1 LQRHLWLPQHR
12 FYTLAALIV
21 VLAHI
26 LLGLLYSIV
35 TPPWEA
41 HDEWAHYRYAEF
53 VAQERRLP
61 PPDQRLTTTYRYDE
75 ASQPPLYY
83 LITAL
88 PLLFVPPDTRPPA
101 PNPFAEDAEGVNFA
115 VHDPAVES
123 FPWRGRILGL
133 HLARWLTLLLSTLGL
148 WPTFALARWL
158 FPARREVAL
167 GALAIQALSPQA
179 IFMGSTVT
187 NDGLVAALSGL
198 ALYHGLR
205 VALGPWQLRHAI
217 WLAVA
222 TSLALLTKYT
232 ALPLIPFAVLCLL
245 IALLRAVRR
254 SETRVRALAGSL
266 AALGGMVGLSG
277 WWFARSQATT
287 GYWAT
292 RDQETLWWLRQDFW
306 QTPARFITEPAWS
319 LLPPALNYGFQT
331 YWASFGWGNVGAPR
345 WVYTLFAVLTLGG
358 LAGAVWYRLR
368 PRRESAA
375 AAPRGAFTLL
385 ALFIL
390 LIVALPLYRELL
402 NARFLLR
409 GRYILPTLP
418 AVSVLLAAGWLAW
431 PRARMARRLWVI
443 LSAGLVVLAV
453 YLALGVIRP
462 AYARPAAVDLSALP
476 AYANPLAARFMR
488 AAGGPLA
495 EIVAYDTW
503 PDSPRPGEGLAVTL
517 WWRVL
522 GQTQRNL
529 TLDVQLLDPSG
540 AVIAERSRFPGAG
553 NFATSLWRPGDAFQ
567 EVVWLTLPVSMTV
580 PARGEIKVGLT
591 DIAGSLPVQD
601 GQGAAIGDAVQF
613 GRIPLRG
620 PLPSGPTP
628 GAPPVAEFGGLVTL
642 NGIRLANVPDAHP
655 RAVDVQL
662 VWSALQSVDRPYVA
676 FIHLLDDH
684 GRQVWGDDKV
694 PGVDRYPLDLWAAG
708 ETITET
714 RRLNLPDDLPGGAY
728 SLALGLYDP
737 TDGVRLPA
745 VAQGS
750 PAPDNRVPVAA
761 FELPAW
767 HRQFIPEIW
776 R

>member
-1 LQRHLWLPQHR
+1 M
-12 FYTLAALIV
+12 V

-53 VAQERRLP
+53 VAQEHRLP

-83 LITAL
+83 LVTAV
-88 PLLFVPPDTRPPA
+88 PLLFVPPDTRPPV

-115 VHDPAVES
+115 VHDPAVEA

-133 HLARWLTLLLSTLGL
+133 HLARWLSLLLSTLGL
-148 WPTFALARWL
+148 WPTLALARWL
-158 FPARREVAL
+158 FPTRREVAL

-254 SETRVRALAGSL
+254 SDTRVRALAGSL

-306 QTPARFITEPAWS
+306 QTPARFMTEPAWR
-319 LLPPALNYGFQT
+319 LLPAALNYGFQT

-345 WVYTLFAVLTLGG
+345 WVYTLLAVLTLGG
-358 LAGAVWYRLR
+358 LAGAVWYRLH
-368 PRRESAA
+368 PRQKSAID
-375 AAPRGAFTLL
+375 APRGAFTLL
-385 ALFIL
+385 AVFIL

-418 AVSVLLAAGWLAW
+418 AVSVLLGAGWLAW
-431 PRARMARRLWVI
+431 PRVRAARRVWII

-462 AYARPAAVDLSALP
+462 AYARPAAVDMSRLP
-476 AYANPLAARFMR
+476 TYAQPLAARFMR

-503 PDSPRPGEGLAVTL
+503 PASPRPGEGLLVTL
-517 WWRVL
+517 WWRAL

-529 TLDVQLLDPSG
+529 TLGVQLLDATG
-540 AVIAERSRFPGAG
+540 TVITERYRFPGAG
-553 NFATSLWRPGDAFQ
+553 NFATSLWRPGDTFQ
-567 EVVWLTLPVSMTV
+567 ETVWLTLPLSMTI
-580 PARGEIKVGLT
+580 PMRGTINVSLF
-591 DIAGSLPVQD
+591 DIGGSLLVQD
-601 GQGAAIGDAVQF
+601 GQGAPIGDAVQF
-613 GRIPLRG
+613 GRIPLR
-620 PLPSGPTP
+620 
-628 GAPPVAEFGGLVTL
+628 APPVTNQIAAAPPLAEFGGQVTL
-642 NGIRLANVPDAHP
+642 SAVRVESETGVYP
-655 RAVDVQL
+655 RAADVVLTWQ
-662 VWSALQSVDRPYVA
+662 ALQPVARPYVA
-676 FIHLLDDH
+676 FIHLLDDQ

-694 PGVDRYPLDLWAAG
+694 PGGDDYPLDLWASG
-708 ETITET
+708 EIITET

-728 SLALGLYDP
+728 TLALGLYDP
-737 TDGVRLPA
+737 ADGARLPA
-745 VAQGS
+745 AAQGGS
-750 PAPDNRVPVAA
+750 APDNRVPVAT
-761 FELPAW
+761 FDLPAW